1 MQEDHGVRLGAK
13 CRRGMLELDLI
24 LRRFVDRAYPD
35 LSQAEQRLFFDLL
48 EEEDPTLQSWFTRV
62 AQPEGPEMQALV
74 EQIIVVASAID
85 SRA

>member
-1 MQEDHGVRLGAK
+1 MQENHSVRLGAK

-62 AQPEGPEMQALV
+62 AQPEGPERRTLV
-74 EQIIVVASAID
+74 DQIIAVASGTD